1 MTDDARVGICC
12 PGGGAAGAAQA
23 GMLCAFRPLFE
34 TGRVH
39 TVSGASVGSLNA
51 CMAVQGDFSELWQLW
66 SGIRRQDVY
75 SKWALMKAFSGGVY
89 STKPL
94 QRLIDK
100 YVDPE
105 RVEGARTRLYVQA
118 CDRDTGAPVVWHTGN
133 GYGDLRT
140 MLLASASIPVLFPQ
154 VEARGCWLV
163 DGGVVDNS
171 PMEWLIREQCNE
183 IWVLHCHTDSRP
195 KRKEGQ
201 RTRLSMLAHTVR
213 LLYRA
218 NQKHDLRIIKM
229 HNALLK
235 TSIGKREI
243 TVREVFPTF
252 DVGTLDFDARVATRA
267 LEDGYIA
274 AVEALRGVEC

>member
-1 MTDDARVGICC
+1 
-12 PGGGAAGAAQA
+12 
-23 GMLCAFRPLFE
+23 MLCALNELFQV
-34 TGRVH
+34 GKIH

-66 SGIRRQDVY
+66 RGIRRQDVY
-75 SKWALMKAFSGGVY
+75 SRWQLARIFSGGVY

-105 RVEGARTRLYVQA
+105 RVEGAHTKLYVQA

-274 AVEALRGVEC
+274 AAEALRGVEC